1 VWTRRGLAISGVLAA
16 WGFSK
21 GPPAAG
27 AKAETPKVV
36 YHLNDLDRVGL
47 VLRSVRN
54 HYAGM
59 AGEAIVIALVVHS
72 SALRAFH
79 KATASLD
86 VLDGLADSVDNG
98 LVAYACSNTLR
109 AEGISRSDLLPGF
122 DPAESVGVVK
132 LADLQMRGFAYIR
145 P

>member
-1 VWTRRGLAISGVLAA
+1 MWTRRGLALSGFLAA
-16 WGFSK
+16 CGSSK
-21 GPPAAG
+21 GPAA
-27 AKAETPKVV
+27 AAQAQPPKAV

-47 VLRSVRN
+47 VLRSIHN

-59 AGEAIVIALVVHS
+59 AGEPVAIAAVIHG

-79 KATASLD
+79 KASASLD
-86 VLDGLADSVDNG
+86 VADGLADLVDNG

-109 AEGISRSDLLPGF
+109 AQGVTIGDLLAGF
-122 DPAESVGVVK
+122 DPAECVGVVK
-132 LADLQMRGFAYIR
+132 LTQLQAQGFAYIK